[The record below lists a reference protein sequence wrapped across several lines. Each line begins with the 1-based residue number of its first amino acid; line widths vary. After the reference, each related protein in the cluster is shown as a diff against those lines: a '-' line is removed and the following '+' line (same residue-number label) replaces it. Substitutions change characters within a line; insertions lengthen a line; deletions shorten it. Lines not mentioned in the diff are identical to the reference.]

1 MPTYQYRRA
10 YDMLMNSKTRHS
22 LDFDRVLSDLLPSSP
37 FGNKCKGD
45 MKPYFSS
52 DAEKLAL
59 ELNRVFEMKELLIN
73 QLEVIREIKVNLKQI
88 KDIRRSIERCINGGI
103 LNQVELFELKSLLF
117 VMHNLSKYQVK
128 LRWNIDKRYKI
139 IELPKVLELL
149 DPQGSGIR
157 AFYIY
162 DEYSTKLK
170 VIRSAKT
177 SKEQH
182 LEQMRK
188 QAIIQIESETGLK
201 LKVTGE
207 FIANKNQHEL
217 VSKLASCSS
226 LQQTGET
233 FINFT
238 YKIKS
243 NNEMADCLKEI
254 EDLKG
259 EELLEEAEVLQQISV
274 NLAFQGTDILAN
286 VDAIGEF
293 DLLIAKG
300 ELALRHNGVKPELS
314 LDGKC
319 SIKGG
324 VNPIVQKELHK
335 KGKHYMPISVELS
348 EGVTLI
354 TGANMGGKTVSLKMV
369 GLLACMAQYG
379 LLVPAC
385 NMSFQP
391 FDFIYISCG
400 DEQSVDL
407 GLSTFGGEIKSITEI
422 ISKSKDRGLV
432 LLDELARGTN
442 PKEGYAISYALI
454 DYLIKKPSIS
464 LITTHLEGLE
474 REELRH
480 FQVKGLLDVDFST
493 ITDYGDISKYMDYN
507 LIEVKGEMGIPE
519 DAIKIARI
527 MGIPEEIITK
537 SEQIMRER
545 YK

>member
-1 MPTYQYRRA
+1 
-10 YDMLMNSKTRHS
+10 MLMNSKTRHS
-22 LDFDRVLSDLLPSSP
+22 LDFDRVLSDLIPSSP

-73 QLEVIREIKVNLKQI
+73 QLEIIREIKASLKQI
-88 KDIRRSIERCINGGI
+88 KDIRRSIERCASGGI

-117 VMHNLSKYQVK
+117 IMHSLSTHQSK
-128 LRWNIDKRYKI
+128 LRFNIEKKYKI
-139 IELPKVLELL
+139 VELPKVLELL
-149 DPQGSGIR
+149 DPQGSGLR

-162 DEYSTKLK
+162 DEYSERLK
-170 VIRSAKT
+170 EIRFAKT
-177 SKEQH
+177 FKEQR
-182 LEQMRK
+182 LEQLRK
-188 QAIIQIESETGLK
+188 QAIMQIERETGLK
-201 LKVTGE
+201 LKITGE
-207 FIANKNQHEL
+207 FTANKNQPDL
-217 VSKLASCSS
+217 VSKLGSCQG
-226 LQQTGET
+226 LQQSGET

-243 NNEMADCLKEI
+243 SNEMSDCLKEI

-259 EELLEEAEVLQQISV
+259 EELLEEAEILQQISEK
-274 NLAFQGTDILAN
+274 LAVHGTDILAN
-286 VDAIGEF
+286 IDAIGEL

-314 LDGKC
+314 SDGKC
-319 SIKGG
+319 SIKDGI
-324 VNPIVQKELHK
+324 NPIVQKELHK
-335 KGKHYMPISVELS
+335 RGKSYMPISVELLG
-348 EGVTLI
+348 GVTLI

-379 LLVPAC
+379 LLVPASH
-385 NMSFQP
+385 MSFQP
-391 FDFIYISCG
+391 FEFIYISCG

-407 GLSTFGGEIKSITEI
+407 GLSTFGGEIKSITEV
-422 ISKSKDRGLV
+422 ISKSADRGLV

-454 DYLIKKPSIS
+454 DYLIKKPCIS
-464 LITTHLEGLE
+464 LVTTHLEGLE
-474 REELRH
+474 REDLRH
-480 FQVKGLLDVDFST
+480 FQVKGLRDVDFST
-493 ITDYGDISKYMDYN
+493 IIDYGDISKYMDYS

-527 MGIPEEIITK
+527 MGIPEEIITRAEEVMK
-537 SEQIMRER
+537 N
-545 YK
+545 KG

>member
-1 MPTYQYRRA
+1 
-10 YDMLMNSKTRHS
+10 MLMNSKTRHS
-22 LDFDRVLSDLLPSSP
+22 LDFDRVLFDLNPSSP

-59 ELNRVFEMKELLIN
+59 ELNRVFEMKERLIN

-88 KDIRRSIERCINGGI
+88 KDIRRSIERCTNGGI

-117 VMHNLSKYQVK
+117 IMHSLSKYQSK
-128 LRWNIDKRYKI
+128 LHWNIEKKHKI
-139 IELPKVLELL
+139 VELPKVLELL
-149 DPQGSGIR
+149 DPQGSGLR

-162 DEYSTKLK
+162 DEYSEKLK
-170 VIRSAKT
+170 AIRFAKT
-177 SKEQH
+177 SKEQC
-182 LEQMRK
+182 LEKLKK
-188 QAIIQIESETGLK
+188 QAIMQIENETGLK
-201 LKVTGE
+201 LKITGE
-207 FIANKNQHEL
+207 FTANKNQHDL
-217 VSKLASCSS
+217 VSKLASCQG
-226 LQQTGET
+226 LQQSGET

-243 NNEMADCLKEI
+243 NNEMSDCLKEI

-259 EELLEEAEVLQQISV
+259 EELLEEAEILQQISEK
-274 NLAFQGTDILAN
+274 LAVQGIDILAN
-286 VDAIGEF
+286 IDAIGEL

-300 ELALRHNGVKPELS
+300 ELALRQSGVKPELS
-314 LDGKC
+314 LNGKC
-319 SIKGG
+319 SIKDGI
-324 VNPIVQKELHK
+324 NPIVQKELHK
-335 KGKHYMPISVELS
+335 KGKHYMPISVELFG
-348 EGVTLI
+348 GVTLI

-379 LLVPAC
+379 LLVPASY
-385 NMSFQP
+385 MSFQP
-391 FDFIYISCG
+391 FEFIYISCG

-407 GLSTFGGEIKSITEI
+407 GLSTFGGEIKSITEV
-422 ISKSKDRGLV
+422 ISKSADRGLV

-454 DYLIKKPSIS
+454 DYLIKKPCIS
-464 LITTHLEGLE
+464 LVTTHLEGLE

-480 FQVKGLLDVDFST
+480 FQVKGLRDVDFST
-493 ITDYGDISKYMDYN
+493 ITDYGDISKYMDYS

-527 MGIPEEIITK
+527 MGIPEEIITRA
-537 SEQIMRER
+537 EQIMRQK
-545 YK
+545 YNT

>member
-1 MPTYQYRRA
+1 MLCRRA

-22 LDFDRVLSDLLPSSP
+22 LSFDRVLSDLNPSSP

-59 ELNRVFEMKELLIN
+59 ELNRVFEMKELIVN
-73 QLEVIREIKVNLKQI
+73 QLEVIREIKANLKQI
-88 KDIRRSIERCINGGI
+88 KDIRKSIERCINGGI

-117 VMHNLSKYQVK
+117 IMQSLSIYQSK
-128 LRWNIDKRYKI
+128 LRIKVEKKRKI
-139 IELPKVLELL
+139 LELPKVVELL
-149 DPQGSGIR
+149 DPQGSGLR

-162 DEYSTKLK
+162 DEYSEKLRT
-170 VIRSAKT
+170 IRSAKNA
-177 SKEQH
+177 KERC
-182 LEQMRK
+182 LEQLRK
-188 QAIIQIESETGLK
+188 QAIEQIESETGLK

-207 FIANKNQHEL
+207 FTVNKNQHDL
-217 VSKLASCSS
+217 VSKLANCQG
-226 LQQTGET
+226 LQQSAET

-243 NNEMADCLKEI
+243 DNEMFECLKEI

-259 EELLEEAEVLQQISV
+259 EELLEEAEILQQLSEK
-274 NLAFQGTDILAN
+274 LAVYGADILEN
-286 VDAIGEF
+286 IDAIGEL

-314 LDGKC
+314 SNGKC
-319 SIKGG
+319 SIKDGI
-324 VNPIVQKELHK
+324 NPIVQKELHK

-369 GLLACMAQYG
+369 GLLVCMAQYG
-379 LLVPAC
+379 LLVPASY
-385 NMSFQP
+385 MSFQP
-391 FDFIYISCG
+391 FEFIYISCG

-407 GLSTFGGEIKSITEI
+407 GLSTFGGEIKSITEV
-422 ISKSKDRGLV
+422 ISRSKDRGLV

-454 DYLIKKPSIS
+454 DYLIKKPCIS
-464 LITTHLEGLE
+464 LVTTHLEGLE
-474 REELRH
+474 RKELRH
-480 FQVKGLLDVDFST
+480 FQVKGLRDMDFST

-507 LIEVKGEMGIPE
+507 LIEVKGEMGVPE

-527 MGIPEEIITK
+527 MGIPEEIVTQAEQVMKNKYK
-537 SEQIMRER
+537 S
-545 YK
+545 